1 MNVLLISQCSKRAL
15 TETRRIL
22 DQFAERRGDRTWQT
36 PITQQGL
43 DTLRQLLK
51 KTARR
56 NTAVACHWIRG
67 RDYTELLWIVGDA
80 SSFNEKGAVPTNTTE
95 RDILRSGDEN
105 DWHTAHAISL
115 LAEIAGL
122 FHDFGK
128 ANKLFQEKLRPK
140 SKLRSEPYRHEW
152 ISLRLFQAFVAGQAT
167 DRQWLEKLANV
178 TAGDEAEPF
187 KDSPQNTSNPFK
199 GMPPLAKIVGWLIVS
214 HHRLP
219 KFHKNDRKETNNA
232 PPIDRIDEWMTG
244 KGFMSIWNSPQCEY
258 DDWKS
263 TDWQHVWQFD
273 HGTPIR
279 SKTWRDKAQSA
290 AKRAL
295 QHPGLLDRDW
305 LQDRFSS
312 HLARLILML
321 ADHCYSAGEPKARW
335 QDPSYKAYANTDR
348 RTKALKQKLDE
359 HNVGVAHNALLLGQ
373 SLPKLRQTLPSI
385 TRHKGF
391 KQRSKNPK
399 FGWQDKAYE
408 LARGVSARSNAQGFF
423 GVNMASTGCGKTF
436 ANARI
441 MYGLADE
448 KLGCRFNVALGLRTL
463 TLQTGDAMQERL
475 QLQSEDLAVLIG
487 SQSVRELHDLRKDS
501 NKAVQKQALLQLSAE
516 QSGSESAEEIFN
528 DYQYIRYDG
537 SLDDGRLSH
546 WLKETPKLHKLLSAP
561 VLVSTIDHLMPATEG
576 ERGGKQIAPMLRLLT
591 SDLVLDE
598 PDDFDLAD
606 LPALSRLVNW
616 AGMLGSR
623 VLLSSATLPPALIR
637 GLFEAYLAGRQ
648 AYNAACRN
656 PATKEEV
663 VCAWF
668 DEFGASQSDHADPAT
683 FDEAHMAF
691 VEKRID
697 KLKGSPPLRQAELLP
712 VEAASKEVKDVKAAI
727 AQAIHQGMHRL
738 HAAHHQV
745 HQVSGKRVSI
755 GLVRMA
761 NINPMVA
768 VAQEVLRQTPLPDHR
783 IHFCIYHSQHPLV
796 VRSKMEETLDAAL
809 TRHNAGKLWD
819 VPAIRKAIEQ
829 SEEQNH
835 LFVVFATSVAE
846 VGRDH
851 DYDWAIAE
859 PSSMRSLIQLAGR
872 IQRHRQQRP
881 GSPNLLILDQNYR
894 ALRAKATAFTMPG
907 FESSDFSLKSKRLT
921 EVLRPEQ
928 YQYISAIPRIRPNRP
943 LDGHGNLADLEHA
956 QLAAKLFG
964 AEQGRTVYAALWW
977 RRNPSWCAE
986 LQRYDPFRKSSED
999 EHFLLH
1005 VAEEGAMPSFHLVAE
1020 SGEIVAAE
1028 RDRFGRIDIQLAD
1041 GVQPW
1046 MDNDVYELIEAIAE
1060 RLGFDLADASAKFSE
1075 LRLRKPKEATAEK
1088 WRYHQLLGVHST
1100 LE

>member
-15 TETRRIL
+15 VETRRIL
-22 DQFAERRGDRTWQT
+22 DQFAERHGDRTWQT

-67 RDYTELLWIVGDA
+67 RDHTELLWIVGNA
-80 SSFNEKGAVPTNTTE
+80 GNFNENGAVPTNSTE

-105 DWHTAHAISL
+105 NWHTAHAISI

-128 ANKLFQEKLRPK
+128 ANKLFQEKLKPN

-152 ISLRLFQAFVAGQAT
+152 VSLRLFEAFVGKGT
-167 DRQWLEKLANV
+167 DDRQWLEKLATV
-178 TAGDEAEPF
+178 TAENEPVPLKDSQLNTNNPF
-187 KDSPQNTSNPFK
+187 KD
-199 GMPPLAKIVGWLIVS
+199 MPSLAKVVGWLIVS

-219 KFHKNDRKETNNA
+219 KFDVASEKNIS
-232 PPIDRIDEWMTG
+232 PPSIGNIDEWMTG
-244 KGFMSIWNSPQCEY
+244 KKFKASWNSPQCSY
-258 DDWKS
+258 DDWKDK
-263 TDWQHVWQFD
+263 DWKDVWEFKY
-273 HGTPIR
+273 GTPIR

-295 QHPGLLDRDW
+295 QHQTLFDKDW

-312 HLARLILML
+312 HLARLTLML
-321 ADHCYSAGEPKARW
+321 ADHCYSSGEAKPRW
-335 QDPSYKAYANTDR
+335 QDPTYKAYANTDR
-348 RTKALKQKLDE
+348 KTKEQKQKLDE
-359 HNVGVAHNALLLGQ
+359 HNVGVGYNAYKLAQ
-373 SLPKLRQTLPSI
+373 SLPTLRQTLPSI

-391 KQRSKNPK
+391 KQRSTDVK
-399 FGWQDKAYE
+399 FSWQDKAYE
-408 LARGVSARSNAQGFF
+408 LAKGVSKRIAAQGFF
-423 GVNMASTGCGKTF
+423 GINMASTGCGKTF

-448 KLGCRFNVALGLRTL
+448 KLGCRFSVALGLRTL
-463 TLQTGDAMQERL
+463 TLQTGDAMQARL
-475 QLQSEDLAVLIG
+475 KLHDEDMAVLIG
-487 SQSVRELHDLRKDS
+487 SQAVRELHELRKQDGDS
-501 NKAVQKQALLQLSAE
+501 TESRSAVPLTAE
-516 QSGSESAEEIFN
+516 QSGSESAAEMF
-528 DYQYIRYDG
+528 DDFQYVRYDG

-546 WLKETPKLHKLLSAP
+546 WLKESPKLHKLLSAP

-637 GLFEAYLAGRQ
+637 GLFDAYLAGRRQYQQ
-648 AYNAACRN
+648 ACGD
-656 PATKEEV
+656 PASTDSI

-668 DEFGASQSDHADPAT
+668 DEFGVSQSDHADPLL
-683 FDEAHMAF
+683 FNDAHVAF
-691 VEKRID
+691 VEKRIGNLQR
-697 KLKGSPPLRQAELLP
+697 KPPLRHAELLT
-712 VEAASKEVKDVKAAI
+712 VTAAGIDVQNVATVI
-727 AQAIHQGMHRL
+727 AETIQMGMTRL
-738 HAAHHQV
+738 HAAHHQE
-745 HQVSGKRVSI
+745 HTESGKRVSI

-768 VAQEVLRQTPLPDHR
+768 VARQVLRQTPAPDHR
-783 IHFCIYHSQHPLV
+783 IHFCIYHSHHPLA
-796 VRSKMEETLDAAL
+796 VRSNMEEVLDAAL
-809 TRHNAGKLWD
+809 TRHDESRLWKI
-819 VPAIRKAIEQ
+819 PAIKKAIAE
-829 SEEQNH
+829 STEKNH

-872 IQRHRQQRP
+872 IQRHRQKQP
-881 GSPNLLILDQNYR
+881 TSPNLLILNKNFK
-894 ALRAKATAFTMPG
+894 ALQGAEVAYAQPG
-907 FESSDFSLKSKRLT
+907 FEAHQQFILRSKNLAD
-921 EVLRPEQ
+921 VLRPEQ
-928 YQYISAIPRIRPNRP
+928 YQFISAIPRIRPSHP
-943 LDGHGNLADLEHA
+943 LDKNGNLADLEHA
-956 QLAAKLFG
+956 HLEARLFG
-964 AEQGRTVYAALWW
+964 ALVYPTHASLWW
-977 RRNPSWCAE
+977 KSNATWNAE
-986 LQRYDPFRKSSED
+986 LQRRDPFRKASID

-1005 VAEEGAMPSFHLVAE
+1005 VTEEDAEPIFHLVAE
-1020 SGEIVAAE
+1020 SGEVAPVE
-1028 RDRFGRIDIQLAD
+1028 KDRFSRIDIQFAD

-1046 MDNDVYELIEAIAE
+1046 MQNDIGKLLERIAE
-1060 RLGFDLADASAKFSE
+1060 RTGLEIEDASRKFSE
-1075 LRLRKPKEATAEK
+1075 LRLRKPSEATTRK
-1088 WRYHQLLGVHST
+1088 WLYDPLFGVHSA
-1100 LE
+1100 LD